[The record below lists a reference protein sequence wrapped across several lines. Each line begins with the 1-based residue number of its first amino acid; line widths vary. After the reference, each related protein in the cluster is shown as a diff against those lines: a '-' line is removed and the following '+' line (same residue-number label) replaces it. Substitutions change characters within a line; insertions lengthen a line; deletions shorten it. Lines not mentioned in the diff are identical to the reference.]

1 MTAAMSDRNT
11 VRRDGSVYEH
21 PVKAGAKIYGG
32 TIVAIDPANNLAIAG
47 KTAVGLK
54 AAGVAQAFTDN
65 TAGADG
71 DIRVRVF
78 RGPENVYRFSNSGGA
93 DLITLGDI
101 QSDCYIVDDSTVAKT
116 SGTNTRSVAGKIRDV
131 DVGGVW
137 VEF

>member
-1 MTAAMSDRNT
+1 
-11 VRRDGSVYEH
+11 
-21 PVKAGAKIYGG
+21 
-32 TIVAIDPANNLAIAG
+32 VA
-47 KTAVGLK
+47 
-54 AAGVAQAFTDN
+54 
-65 TAGADG
+65 
-71 DIRVRVF
+71 
-78 RGPENVYRFSNSGGA
+78 ENVYRFSNSGGA